1 MTLEHSVNR
10 VLVCHPRNS
19 EPLQPGPDSPATE
32 LRIVE
37 TDSPGQVL
45 EQIKTQAPDTLVLDQ
60 ALANPDLTASAIR
73 KASVSAGL
81 TIVVLIDDGHPGQRD
96 EAFAWGAD
104 EVLAKPCT
112 PAEVASTLAL
122 IDRFEL
128 RFWGVRGTL
137 PVPGDQTLHYGGN
150 TSCVEIRIGRDREFV
165 FDAGT
170 GLRKLSVHMLATQGG
185 RFNGR
190 IFITHPH
197 WDHLNCLPFFAP
209 FYIPGNRMSLMGPP
223 QGERSFRAMLDGL
236 MDGVYFPITPA
247 EFRADITYGDVL
259 EGDHHFDGVSVQ
271 CLRLNHP
278 GYCLGYRIN
287 WRGRSVAYI
296 TDNEMGNL
304 KPDDNYAERLIEFL
318 SGVDLLI
325 HDTAYFDHEYPGKIN
340 WGHSS
345 ITQVVTLARQAK
357 VGKLLLFHHDP
368 AHDDRELEQKLLEAR
383 KIESELGGNFECLL
397 AREDDRWDLRTV
409 ALAGT

>member
-1 MTLEHSVNR
+1 MTLEHSINR
-10 VLVCHPRNS
+10 VLVCHPRDTQ
-19 EPLQPGPDSPATE
+19 PLQPGPDSRVTG

-37 TDSPGQVL
+37 TDSAGQVL
-45 EQIKTQAPDTLVLDQ
+45 EQIKINAPEILVLDQ
-60 ALANPDLTASAIR
+60 GLANQDLTASAIR
-73 KASVSAGL
+73 HASTTAEL
-81 TIVVLIDDGHPGQRD
+81 IIVVLIDDGNQRQRD

-112 PAEVASTLAL
+112 LTDLENTLAL
-122 IDRFEL
+122 IDRFKL
-128 RFWGVRGTL
+128 TFWGVRGTL
-137 PVPGDQTLHYGGN
+137 PVPGEQTLRYGGN
-150 TSCVEIRIGRDREFV
+150 TSCVEIKIGRDREFV

-170 GLRKLSVHMLATQGG
+170 GLRKLSVDVLATQGG

-190 IFITHPH
+190 VFITHPH

-209 FYIPGNRMSLMGPP
+209 VYIPGNRINLMGPP
-223 QGERSFRAMLDGL
+223 QGQRSFRDMLDGL
-236 MDGVYFPITPA
+236 MDGVYFPITLA
-247 EFRADITYGDVL
+247 EFRADVTYGDVL

-304 KPDDNYAERLIEFL
+304 QPDDNYAERLIEFL

-345 ITQVVTLARQAK
+345 ITQVVTLAQQAK

-368 AHDDRELEQKLLEAR
+368 AHDDRELEKKLQEAR

-409 ALAGT
+409 ALSGT